1 MTLESNE
8 SLIKF
13 PCDFT
18 LKIVGR
24 TAGSFEKTAIDIVR
38 EYFPALK
45 DSAIQ
50 KKASKESQY
59 MSLSVT
65 VHANSKP
72 ELDAL
77 YVALTSAPEVLM
89 VL

>member
-1 MTLESNE
+1 MTEKSTESV
-8 SLIKF
+8 IKF

-18 LKIVGR
+18 LKIMGR

-38 EYFPALK
+38 QHFPALK

-50 KKASKESQY
+50 KKASKDSQY
-59 MSLSVT
+59 VSLSVT
-65 VHANSKP
+65 VHATSKP

-77 YVALTSAPEVLM
+77 YVALTSEPEVLM